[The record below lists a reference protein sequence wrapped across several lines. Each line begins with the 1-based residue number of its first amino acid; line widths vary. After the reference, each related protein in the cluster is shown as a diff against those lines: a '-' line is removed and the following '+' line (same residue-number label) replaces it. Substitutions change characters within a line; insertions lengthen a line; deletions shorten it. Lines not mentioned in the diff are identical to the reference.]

1 MKKEEQ
7 ASLVHELRLGKR
19 QRHAYKTGQTL
30 PQGIIPTLDVGGFS
44 ALTMLSMLLESSWF

>member
-44 ALTMLSMLLESSWF
+44 ALTILSMLLESSWF